1 MLERSLRMISFTA
14 RKREERVLGK
24 RSLIA
29 NLQVNSRE
37 CQQHISNWLYSVCDA
52 EMAQNTFS
60 RAGVNSRTSL
70 SLNDK
75 MLTHYNIPWSVLL
88 LRGWERRCGDLP
100 WSRTSLCLGRFI
112 CFSKRVKSQRPP
124 QASDGH
130 YQRVIFGRWTGNE
143 RSSERPQPAN
153 STTFSPSPP
162 CLSRPSHLIHTKI
175 GNVTGRL
182 SPRPIF

>member
-60 RAGVNSRTSL
+60 RAGVNSPKFEQQAVNTPQHPTECAQRLGEKVGGPAVVT
-70 SLNDK
+70 N
-75 MLTHYNIPWSVLL
+75 
-88 LRGWERRCGDLP
+88 LP
-100 WSRTSLCLGRFI
+100 L
-112 CFSKRVKSQRPP
+112 
-124 QASDGH
+124 
-130 YQRVIFGRWTGNE
+130 FGT
-143 RSSERPQPAN
+143 
-153 STTFSPSPP
+153 
-162 CLSRPSHLIHTKI
+162 LHL
-175 GNVTGRL
+175 
-182 SPRPIF
+182 FF

>member
-1 MLERSLRMISFTA
+1 MISFTA

-29 NLQVNSRE
+29 NLQFNSRE

-75 MLTHYNIPWSVLL
+75 MLTHYNIPWSVL
-88 LRGWERRCGDLP
+88 RGWERRCGDLP
-100 WSRTSLCLGRFI
+100 WSLTSLCLGRFI
-112 CFSKRVKSQRPP
+112 CFSEEGQVTEAPTSQ
-124 QASDGH
+124 
-130 YQRVIFGRWTGNE
+130 
-143 RSSERPQPAN
+143 
-153 STTFSPSPP
+153 
-162 CLSRPSHLIHTKI
+162 
-175 GNVTGRL
+175 
-182 SPRPIF
+182 